1 MKLVNVIQWVSCE
14 TANPTHLKSRPDR
27 VIVKH
32 TCAEVTERD
41 RSCVERDIR
50 LSIEPRDLYSTKLNR
65 ITWLDS
71 EGTRP
76 EESLPKDSHPEMG
89 KDSEEPYELKFIP
102 LSGRTV
108 GGLAG

>member
-1 MKLVNVIQWVSCE
+1 MKLVNVTQWVSCE

-50 LSIEPRDLYSTKLNR
+50 LSIEPRDLYYSLGKR
-65 ITWLDS
+65 INKVKS
-71 EGTRP
+71 QN
-76 EESLPKDSHPEMG
+76 M
-89 KDSEEPYELKFIP
+89 
-102 LSGRTV
+102 V
-108 GGLAG
+108 G